1 MAFTNLLIFDATMTR
16 AKDYLKL
23 YNDKR
28 LTAKREI
35 GVVGKNTSDIHQIAS
50 LSCTPATRCYGFDLA
65 QGCDAMVRQGPRQ
78 TMERTA

>member
-1 MAFTNLLIFDATMTR
+1 MAFTCLLIFDATMTR

-35 GVVGKNTSDIHQIAS
+35 GVVGKNTSDIHQMHHSAARQPPDVTALIWRRD
-50 LSCTPATRCYGFDLA
+50 ATRW
-65 QGCDAMVRQGPRQ
+65 
-78 TMERTA
+78 